1 MAKAALQRDRW
12 TLSFDSRLESLVEK
26 AARRRGVRPARLLE
40 DIVRKQ
46 FGSYGHG
53 DIQDSAD
60 YVAALR
66 KGSRGKTDQVFLA
79 ELRTWQRSQ
88 SS

>member
-1 MAKAALQRDRW
+1 MAKAVLQRGRW
-12 TLSFDSRLESLVEK
+12 TLSFDSRLKSLVERT
-26 AARRRGVRPARLLE
+26 ARRRGVRPARLLE

-46 FGSYGHG
+46 FSSYGHA
-53 DIQDSAD
+53 DIKDSAA

-66 KGSRGKTDQVFLA
+66 KGSRGKTDQAFLA
-79 ELRTWQRSQ
+79 ELRAWQRSR